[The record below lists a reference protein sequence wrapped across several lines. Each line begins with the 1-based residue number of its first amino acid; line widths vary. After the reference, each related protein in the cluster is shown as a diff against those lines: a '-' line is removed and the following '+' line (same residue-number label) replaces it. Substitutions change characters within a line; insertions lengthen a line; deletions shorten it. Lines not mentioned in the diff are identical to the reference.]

1 MKKPLRIV
9 SLGLALVLWAGVF
22 SLPALADEQATS
34 EPVSLALPLPTESPA
49 PTESPTPTET
59 PDNPDGNNDSSEDGN
74 AADNPANKGD
84 VYVTEAVVTNPS
96 GGEVTEVH
104 EGDRINVVLRV
115 VDHPAATY
123 NVTADEIVARVN
135 STVFTFTGA
144 AEVSQ
149 LFTAQDASGSYYT
162 YVLLFRDVIFNGGG
176 NTFDVNLSYQNTSM
190 EMQQLNPTLGQCVAQ
205 EKTPKTPNLVMRESS
220 YGTDAVTAGN
230 PFTLDVTAYAT
241 AGEESLSD
249 VIVSVTLPD
258 GITLTG
264 GSLSTYVGSMG
275 PGSTQKVSFAVLP
288 SASYTGG
295 VANITVN
302 MTGTG
307 SETGTAVSGTGTIS
321 VPITQPDR
329 FEITSMELSDSIYL
343 GETTSITLN
352 VVNKGRNPVA
362 NLEASISGE
371 NLGVSVSTQYIGNV
385 NAGTENSVDFDL
397 TPQQAGEMTGTIT
410 LTYEAAD
417 GTTKTLTQDFST
429 TVQEMPVYDDP
440 TMMDPGLVE
449 PEQPQGL
456 PVWGIV
462 LIVVAVVVVIV
473 VVIVVV
479 RKKRKAKAL
488 AMLEDGDEDL

>member
-1 MKKPLRIV
+1 M
-9 SLGLALVLWAGVF
+9 
-22 SLPALADEQATS
+22 
-34 EPVSLALPLPTESPA
+34 
-49 PTESPTPTET
+49 
-59 PDNPDGNNDSSEDGN
+59 
-74 AADNPANKGD
+74 
-84 VYVTEAVVTNPS
+84 
-96 GGEVTEVH
+96 
-104 EGDRINVVLRV
+104 
-115 VDHPAATY
+115 VDHLAATH
-123 NVTADEIVARVN
+123 NVTADEIIARVD
-135 STVFTFTGA
+135 STIFTFTGP

-149 LFTAQDASGSYYT
+149 LFTAEDGAGPYYS

-176 NTFDVNLSYQNTSM
+176 NTFTINLSYQNTSM
-190 EMQQLNPTLGQCVAQ
+190 EMKKLDNITLGQCVAQ
-205 EKTPKTPNLVMRESS
+205 EKTPKTPNLVLRESS
-220 YGTDAVTAGN
+220 YGTEAVVAGS
-230 PFTLDVTAYAT
+230 PFTLSVTPYAT
-241 AGEESLSD
+241 AGEEPLSD

-264 GSLSTYVGSMG
+264 GSLSSYVGSMS
-275 PGSTQKVSFAVLP
+275 PRSTCNVSFAVLP
-288 SASYTGG
+288 SAAYTGG

-307 SETGTAVSGTGTIS
+307 TETGTAVTGTGTIS

-329 FEITSMELSDSIYL
+329 FEITSMELSDTIYL

-462 LIVVAVVVVIV
+462 LIAAGVVAVIA

>member
-9 SLGLALVLWAGVF
+9 SIGLALLLWAGMF
-22 SLPALADEQATS
+22 TLPAFATDGDASSTPPASS
-34 EPVSLALPLPTESPA
+34 ENGDTSSTPPA
-49 PTESPTPTET
+49 SSGNGDASSTP
-59 PDNPDGNNDSSEDGN
+59 PASSEDGGN
-74 AADNPANKGD
+74 NLATSSG
-84 VYVTEAVVTNPS
+84 VYVTEAVVTTTA

-104 EGDRINVVLRV
+104 EGDRINVVLRM
-115 VDHPAATY
+115 VDHLAATH
-123 NVTADEIVARVN
+123 NVTADEIIARVD
-135 STVFTFTGA
+135 STIFTFTGP

-149 LFTAQDASGSYYT
+149 LFTAEDGAGPYYS

-176 NTFDVNLSYQNTSM
+176 NTFTINLSYQNTSM
-190 EMQQLNPTLGQCVAQ
+190 EMKKLDNITLGQCVAQ
-205 EKTPKTPNLVMRESS
+205 EKTPKTPNLVLRESS
-220 YGTDAVTAGN
+220 YGTEAVVAGS
-230 PFTLDVTAYAT
+230 PFTLSVTPYAT
-241 AGEESLSD
+241 AGEEPLSD

-264 GSLSTYVGSMG
+264 GSLSSYVGSMS
-275 PGSTQKVSFAVLP
+275 PRSTCNVSFAVLP
-288 SASYTGG
+288 SAAYTGG

-307 SETGTAVSGTGTIS
+307 TETGTAVTGTGTIS
-321 VPITQPDR
+321 VPINQPDR
-329 FEITSMELSDSIYL
+329 FEITSMELSDTIYL

-462 LIVVAVVVVIV
+462 LIAAGVVAVIA

>member
-9 SLGLALVLWAGVF
+9 SIGLALLLWAGMF
-22 SLPALADEQATS
+22 TLPAFAEGEATPS
-34 EPVSLALPLPTESPA
+34 PSPTVSPMPTESPL
-49 PTESPTPTET
+49 PTPDPEETATPTPTPAPT
-59 PDNPDGNNDSSEDGN
+59 AGLASSS
-74 AADNPANKGD
+74 D
-84 VYVTEAVVTNPS
+84 VYVTEAVVTTTA

-104 EGDRINVVLRV
+104 EGDRINVVLRM
-115 VDHPAATY
+115 VDHLAATH
-123 NVTADEIVARVN
+123 NVTADEIIARVD
-135 STVFTFTGA
+135 STIFTFTGP

-149 LFTAQDASGSYYT
+149 LFTAEDGAGPYYS

-176 NTFDVNLSYQNTSM
+176 NTFTINLSYQNTSM
-190 EMQQLNPTLGQCVAQ
+190 EMKKLDNITLGQCVAQ
-205 EKTPKTPNLVMRESS
+205 EKTPKTPNLVLRESS
-220 YGTDAVTAGN
+220 YGTEAVVAGS
-230 PFTLDVTAYAT
+230 PFTLSVTPYAT
-241 AGEESLSD
+241 AGEEPLSD

-264 GSLSTYVGSMG
+264 GSLSSYVGSMS
-275 PGSTQKVSFAVLP
+275 PRSTCNVSFAVLP
-288 SASYTGG
+288 SAAYTGG

-307 SETGTAVSGTGTIS
+307 TETGTAVTGTGTIS

-329 FEITSMELSDSIYL
+329 FEITSMELSDTIYL

-462 LIVVAVVVVIV
+462 LIAAGVVAVIA

>member
-9 SLGLALVLWAGVF
+9 SIGLALLLWAGMF
-22 SLPALADEQATS
+22 TLPAFAEGEATS
-34 EPVSLALPLPTESPA
+34 SPAPTVSPMPTESPLPTPDPEETATPTPA
-49 PTESPTPTET
+49 PTA
-59 PDNPDGNNDSSEDGN
+59 GLASSS
-74 AADNPANKGD
+74 D
-84 VYVTEAVVTNPS
+84 VYVTEAVVTTTA

-104 EGDRINVVLRV
+104 EGDRINVVLRM
-115 VDHPAATY
+115 VDHLAATH
-123 NVTADEIVARVN
+123 NVTADEIIARVD
-135 STVFTFTGA
+135 STIFTFTGP

-149 LFTAQDASGSYYT
+149 LFTAEDGAGPYYS

-176 NTFDVNLSYQNTSM
+176 NTFTINLSYQNTSM
-190 EMQQLNPTLGQCVAQ
+190 EMKKLDNITLGQCVAQ
-205 EKTPKTPNLVMRESS
+205 EKTPKTPNLVLRESS
-220 YGTDAVTAGN
+220 YGTEAVVAGS
-230 PFTLDVTAYAT
+230 PFTLSVTPYAT
-241 AGEESLSD
+241 AGEEPLSD

-264 GSLSTYVGSMG
+264 GSLSSYVGSMS
-275 PGSTQKVSFAVLP
+275 PRSTCNVSFAVLP
-288 SASYTGG
+288 SAAYTGG

-307 SETGTAVSGTGTIS
+307 TETGTAVTGTGTIS

-329 FEITSMELSDSIYL
+329 FEITSMELSDTIYL

-440 TMMDPGLVE
+440 TMVDPGLVE

-462 LIVVAVVVVIV
+462 LIAAGVVAVIA

>member
-9 SLGLALVLWAGVF
+9 SIGLALLLWAGMF
-22 SLPALADEQATS
+22 TLPAFAEGEAT
-34 EPVSLALPLPTESPA
+34 PTPA
-49 PTESPTPTET
+49 PTA
-59 PDNPDGNNDSSEDGN
+59 GLASSS
-74 AADNPANKGD
+74 D
-84 VYVTEAVVTNPS
+84 VYVTEAVVTTTA

-104 EGDRINVVLRV
+104 EGDRINVVLRM
-115 VDHPAATY
+115 VDHLAATH
-123 NVTADEIVARVN
+123 NVTADEIIARVD
-135 STVFTFTGA
+135 STIFTFTGP

-149 LFTAQDASGSYYT
+149 LFTAEDGAGPYYS

-176 NTFDVNLSYQNTSM
+176 NTFTINLSYQNTSM
-190 EMQQLNPTLGQCVAQ
+190 EMKKLDNITLGQCVAQ
-205 EKTPKTPNLVMRESS
+205 EKTPKTPNLVLRESS
-220 YGTDAVTAGN
+220 YGTEAVVAGS
-230 PFTLDVTAYAT
+230 PFTLSVTPYAT
-241 AGEESLSD
+241 AGEEPLSD

-264 GSLSTYVGSMG
+264 GSLSSYVGSMS
-275 PGSTQKVSFAVLP
+275 PRSTCNVSFAVLP
-288 SASYTGG
+288 SAAYTGG

-307 SETGTAVSGTGTIS
+307 TETGTAVTGTGTIS

-329 FEITSMELSDSIYL
+329 FEITSMELSDTIYL

-462 LIVVAVVVVIV
+462 LIAAGVVAVIA

>member
-9 SLGLALVLWAGVF
+9 SIGLALLLWAGMF
-22 SLPALADEQATS
+22 TLPAFAEGEATS
-34 EPVSLALPLPTESPA
+34 SPAPTVSPMPTESPLPTPDPEETATPTPA
-49 PTESPTPTET
+49 PTA
-59 PDNPDGNNDSSEDGN
+59 GLASSS
-74 AADNPANKGD
+74 D
-84 VYVTEAVVTNPS
+84 VYVTEAVVTTTA

-104 EGDRINVVLRV
+104 EGDRINVVLRM
-115 VDHPAATY
+115 VDHLAATH
-123 NVTADEIVARVN
+123 NVTADEIIARVD
-135 STVFTFTGA
+135 STIFTFTGP

-149 LFTAQDASGSYYT
+149 LFTAEDGAGPYYS

-176 NTFDVNLSYQNTSM
+176 NTFTINLSYQNTSM
-190 EMQQLNPTLGQCVAQ
+190 EMKKLDNITLGQCVAQ
-205 EKTPKTPNLVMRESS
+205 EKTPKTPNLVLRESS
-220 YGTDAVTAGN
+220 YGTEAVVAGS
-230 PFTLDVTAYAT
+230 PFTLSVTPYAT
-241 AGEESLSD
+241 AGEEPLSD

-264 GSLSTYVGSMG
+264 GSLSSYVGSMS
-275 PGSTQKVSFAVLP
+275 PRSTCNVSFAVLP
-288 SASYTGG
+288 SAAYTGG

-307 SETGTAVSGTGTIS
+307 TETGTAVTGTGTIS

-329 FEITSMELSDSIYL
+329 FEITSMELSDTIYL

-462 LIVVAVVVVIV
+462 LIAVGVVAVIA

>member
-9 SLGLALVLWAGVF
+9 SIGLALLLWAGMF
-22 SLPALADEQATS
+22 TLPAFAEGEATPS
-34 EPVSLALPLPTESPA
+34 PSPTVSPMPTESPLPTPDPEETATPTPA
-49 PTESPTPTET
+49 PTA
-59 PDNPDGNNDSSEDGN
+59 GLASSS
-74 AADNPANKGD
+74 D
-84 VYVTEAVVTNPS
+84 VYVTEAVVTTTA

-104 EGDRINVVLRV
+104 EGDRINVVLRM
-115 VDHPAATY
+115 VDHLAATH
-123 NVTADEIVARVN
+123 NVTADEIIARVD
-135 STVFTFTGA
+135 STIFTFTGP

-149 LFTAQDASGSYYT
+149 LFTAEDGAGPYYS

-176 NTFDVNLSYQNTSM
+176 NTFTINLSYQNTSM
-190 EMQQLNPTLGQCVAQ
+190 EMKKLDNITLGQCVAQ
-205 EKTPKTPNLVMRESS
+205 EKTPKTPNLVLRESS
-220 YGTDAVTAGN
+220 YGTEAVVAGS
-230 PFTLDVTAYAT
+230 PFTLSVTPYAT
-241 AGEESLSD
+241 AGEEPLSD

-264 GSLSTYVGSMG
+264 GSLSSYVGSMS
-275 PGSTQKVSFAVLP
+275 PRSTCNVSFAVLP
-288 SASYTGG
+288 SAAYTGG

-307 SETGTAVSGTGTIS
+307 TETGTAVTGTGTIS

-329 FEITSMELSDSIYL
+329 FEITSMELSDTIYL

-462 LIVVAVVVVIV
+462 LIVVGVVAVIA

>member
-9 SLGLALVLWAGVF
+9 SIGLALLLWAGMF
-22 SLPALADEQATS
+22 TLPAFAEGGDASSTPPASSENGDTS
-34 EPVSLALPLPTESPA
+34 STPPA
-49 PTESPTPTET
+49 SSGNGDASSTP
-59 PDNPDGNNDSSEDGN
+59 PASSEDGGN
-74 AADNPANKGD
+74 NLATSSG
-84 VYVTEAVVTNPS
+84 VYVTEAVVTTTA

-104 EGDRINVVLRV
+104 EGDRINVVLRM
-115 VDHPAATY
+115 VDHLAATH
-123 NVTADEIVARVN
+123 NVTADEIIARVD
-135 STVFTFTGA
+135 STIFTFTGP

-149 LFTAQDASGSYYT
+149 LFTAEDGAGPYYS

-176 NTFDVNLSYQNTSM
+176 NTFTINLSYQNTSM
-190 EMQQLNPTLGQCVAQ
+190 EMKKLDNITLGQCVAQ
-205 EKTPKTPNLVMRESS
+205 EKTPKTPNLVLRESS
-220 YGTDAVTAGN
+220 YGTEAVVAGS
-230 PFTLDVTAYAT
+230 PFTLSVTPYAT
-241 AGEESLSD
+241 AGEEPLSD

-264 GSLSTYVGSMG
+264 GSLSSYVGSMS
-275 PGSTQKVSFAVLP
+275 PRSTCNVSFAVLP
-288 SASYTGG
+288 SAAYTGG

-307 SETGTAVSGTGTIS
+307 TETGTAVTGTGTIS

-329 FEITSMELSDSIYL
+329 FEITSMELSDTIYL

-462 LIVVAVVVVIV
+462 LIAAGVVAVIA

>member
-9 SLGLALVLWAGVF
+9 SIGLALLLWAGMF
-22 SLPALADEQATS
+22 TLPAFATDGDAS
-34 EPVSLALPLPTESPA
+34 STPPA
-49 PTESPTPTET
+49 
-59 PDNPDGNNDSSEDGN
+59 SSEDGGN
-74 AADNPANKGD
+74 NLATRSG
-84 VYVTEAVVTNPS
+84 VYVTEAVVTTTA

-104 EGDRINVVLRV
+104 EGDRINVILRL

-123 NVTADEIVARVN
+123 NVTADEIVARVD
-135 STVFTFTGA
+135 STIFTFTGP

-149 LFTAQDASGSYYT
+149 LFQSEDADGAYYS

-176 NTFDVNLSYQNTSM
+176 NTFNVNLSYQNSTM
-190 EMQQLNPTLGQCVAQ
+190 AMQQLNPTLGQCVAQ
-205 EKTPKTPNLVMRESS
+205 EKTPKTPNLVLRESS
-220 YGTDAVTAGN
+220 YGTEAVVAGS
-230 PFTLDVTAYAT
+230 PFTLSVTPYAT
-241 AGEESLSD
+241 AGEEPLSD

-264 GSLSTYVGSMG
+264 GSLSSYVGSMS
-275 PGSTQKVSFAVLP
+275 PRSTCNVSFAVLP
-288 SASYTGG
+288 SAAYTGG

-307 SETGTAVSGTGTIS
+307 TETGTAVTGTGTIS

-329 FEITSMELSDSIYL
+329 FEITSMELSDTIYL

-462 LIVVAVVVVIV
+462 LIAAGVVAVIA

>member
-9 SLGLALVLWAGVF
+9 SIGLALLLWAGMF
-22 SLPALADEQATS
+22 TLPAFAEGEATPS
-34 EPVSLALPLPTESPA
+34 PSPTVSPMPTESPLPTPDPEETATPTPA
-49 PTESPTPTET
+49 PTA
-59 PDNPDGNNDSSEDGN
+59 GLASSS
-74 AADNPANKGD
+74 D
-84 VYVTEAVVTNPS
+84 VYVTEAVVTTTA

-104 EGDRINVVLRV
+104 EGERINVVLRM
-115 VDHPAATY
+115 VDHLAATH
-123 NVTADEIVARVN
+123 NVTADEIIARVD
-135 STVFTFTGA
+135 STIFTFTGP

-149 LFTAQDASGSYYT
+149 LFTAEDGAGPYYS

-176 NTFDVNLSYQNTSM
+176 NTFTINLSYQNTSM
-190 EMQQLNPTLGQCVAQ
+190 EMKKLDNITLGQCVAQ
-205 EKTPKTPNLVMRESS
+205 EKTPKTPNLVLRESS
-220 YGTDAVTAGN
+220 YGTEAVVAGS
-230 PFTLDVTAYAT
+230 PFTLSVTPYAT
-241 AGEESLSD
+241 AGEEPLSD

-264 GSLSTYVGSMG
+264 GSLSSYVGSMS
-275 PGSTQKVSFAVLP
+275 PRSTCNVSFAVLP
-288 SASYTGG
+288 SAAYTGG

-307 SETGTAVSGTGTIS
+307 TETGTAVTGTGTIS

-329 FEITSMELSDSIYL
+329 FEITSMELSDTIYL

-462 LIVVAVVVVIV
+462 LIAAGVVAVIA

>member
-9 SLGLALVLWAGVF
+9 SIGLALLLWAGMF
-22 SLPALADEQATS
+22 TLPAFAEGEATPS
-34 EPVSLALPLPTESPA
+34 PSPTVSPMPTESPL
-49 PTESPTPTET
+49 PTPDPEETATPTPTPAPT
-59 PDNPDGNNDSSEDGN
+59 AGLASSS
-74 AADNPANKGD
+74 D
-84 VYVTEAVVTNPS
+84 VYVTEAVVTTTA

-104 EGDRINVVLRV
+104 EGDRINVVLRM
-115 VDHPAATY
+115 VDHLAATH
-123 NVTADEIVARVN
+123 NVTADEIIARVD
-135 STVFTFTGA
+135 STIFTFTGP

-149 LFTAQDASGSYYT
+149 LFTAEDGAGPYYS

-176 NTFDVNLSYQNTSM
+176 NTFTINLSYQNTSM
-190 EMQQLNPTLGQCVAQ
+190 EMKKLDNITLGQCVAQ
-205 EKTPKTPNLVMRESS
+205 EKTPKTPNLVLRESS
-220 YGTDAVTAGN
+220 YGTEAVVAGS
-230 PFTLDVTAYAT
+230 PFTLSVTPYAT
-241 AGEESLSD
+241 AGEEPLSD

-264 GSLSTYVGSMG
+264 GSLSSYVGSMS
-275 PGSTQKVSFAVLP
+275 PRSTCNVSFAVLP
-288 SASYTGG
+288 SAAYTGG

-307 SETGTAVSGTGTIS
+307 TETGTAVTGTGTIS

-329 FEITSMELSDSIYL
+329 FEITSMELSDTIYL

-462 LIVVAVVVVIV
+462 LIAVGVVAVIA

>member
-9 SLGLALVLWAGVF
+9 SIGLALLLWAGMF
-22 SLPALADEQATS
+22 TLPAFAESEATPS
-34 EPVSLALPLPTESPA
+34 PSPTVSPMPTESPLPTPDPEETATPTPA
-49 PTESPTPTET
+49 PTA
-59 PDNPDGNNDSSEDGN
+59 GLASSS
-74 AADNPANKGD
+74 D
-84 VYVTEAVVTNPS
+84 VYVTEAVVTTTA

-104 EGDRINVVLRV
+104 EGDRINVVLRM
-115 VDHPAATY
+115 VDHLAATH
-123 NVTADEIVARVN
+123 NVTADEIIARVD
-135 STVFTFTGA
+135 STIFTFTGP

-149 LFTAQDASGSYYT
+149 LFTAEDGAGPYYS

-176 NTFDVNLSYQNTSM
+176 NTFTINLSYQNTSM
-190 EMQQLNPTLGQCVAQ
+190 EMKKLDNITLGQCVAQ
-205 EKTPKTPNLVMRESS
+205 EKTPKTPNLVLRESS
-220 YGTDAVTAGN
+220 YGTEAVVAGS
-230 PFTLDVTAYAT
+230 PFTLSVTPYAT
-241 AGEESLSD
+241 AGEEPLSD

-264 GSLSTYVGSMG
+264 GSLSSYVGSMS
-275 PGSTQKVSFAVLP
+275 PRSTCNVSFAVLP
-288 SASYTGG
+288 SAAYTGG

-307 SETGTAVSGTGTIS
+307 TETGTAVTGTGTIS

-329 FEITSMELSDSIYL
+329 FEITSMELSDTIYL

-462 LIVVAVVVVIV
+462 LIAAGVVAVIA

>member
-9 SLGLALVLWAGVF
+9 SIGLALLLWAGMF
-22 SLPALADEQATS
+22 TLPAFAEGEATPS
-34 EPVSLALPLPTESPA
+34 PSPTVSPMPTESPLPTPDPEETATPTPA
-49 PTESPTPTET
+49 PTA
-59 PDNPDGNNDSSEDGN
+59 GLASSS
-74 AADNPANKGD
+74 D
-84 VYVTEAVVTNPS
+84 VYVTEAVVTTTA

-104 EGDRINVVLRV
+104 EGDRINVVLRM
-115 VDHPAATY
+115 VDHLAATH
-123 NVTADEIVARVN
+123 NVTADEIIARVD
-135 STVFTFTGA
+135 STIFTFTGP

-149 LFTAQDASGSYYT
+149 LFTAEDGAGPYYS

-176 NTFDVNLSYQNTSM
+176 NTFTINLSYQNTSM
-190 EMQQLNPTLGQCVAQ
+190 EMKKLDNITLGQCVAQ
-205 EKTPKTPNLVMRESS
+205 EKTPKTPNLVLRESS
-220 YGTDAVTAGN
+220 YGTEAVVAGS
-230 PFTLDVTAYAT
+230 PFTLSVTPYAT
-241 AGEESLSD
+241 AGEEPLSD

-264 GSLSTYVGSMG
+264 GSLSSYVGSMS
-275 PGSTQKVSFAVLP
+275 PRSTCNVSFAVLP
-288 SASYTGG
+288 SAAYTGG

-307 SETGTAVSGTGTIS
+307 TETGTAVTGTGTIS

-329 FEITSMELSDSIYL
+329 FEITSMELSDTIYL

-462 LIVVAVVVVIV
+462 LIAAGVVAVIA

>member
-1 MKKPLRIV
+1 MEMKKL
-9 SLGLALVLWAGVF
+9 
-22 SLPALADEQATS
+22 
-34 EPVSLALPLPTESPA
+34 
-49 PTESPTPTET
+49 
-59 PDNPDGNNDSSEDGN
+59 DN
-74 AADNPANKGD
+74 
-84 VYVTEAVVTNPS
+84 
-96 GGEVTEVH
+96 
-104 EGDRINVVLRV
+104 I
-115 VDHPAATY
+115 
-123 NVTADEIVARVN
+123 
-135 STVFTFTGA
+135 
-144 AEVSQ
+144 
-149 LFTAQDASGSYYT
+149 
-162 YVLLFRDVIFNGGG
+162 
-176 NTFDVNLSYQNTSM
+176 
-190 EMQQLNPTLGQCVAQ
+190 TLGQCVAQ
-205 EKTPKTPNLVMRESS
+205 EKNPKTPNLVLRESS
-220 YGTDAVTAGN
+220 YGTEAVVAGS
-230 PFTLDVTAYAT
+230 PFTLSVTPYAT
-241 AGEESLSD
+241 AGEEPLSD

-264 GSLSTYVGSMG
+264 GSLSSYVGSMS
-275 PGSTQKVSFAVLP
+275 PRSTCNVSFAVLP
-288 SASYTGG
+288 SAAYTGG

-307 SETGTAVSGTGTIS
+307 TETGTAVTGTGTIS

-329 FEITSMELSDSIYL
+329 FEITSMELSDTIYL

-462 LIVVAVVVVIV
+462 LIAAGVVAVIA

>member
-9 SLGLALVLWAGVF
+9 SIGLALLLWAGMF
-22 SLPALADEQATS
+22 TLPAFAAAT
-34 EPVSLALPLPTESPA
+34 P
-49 PTESPTPTET
+49 ET
-59 PDNPDGNNDSSEDGN
+59 
-74 AADNPANKGD
+74 ATQGD
-84 VYVTEAVVTNPS
+84 VYVTEAVVTTQA

-104 EGDRINVVLRV
+104 EGDRVNVVLRV

-123 NVTADEIVARVN
+123 HVTANEIIARVN
-135 STVFTFTGA
+135 STIFTYTGT

-149 LFTAQDASGSYYT
+149 LFEAEDSAGRYYS

-190 EMQQLNPTLGQCVAQ
+190 KMQQLNPTLGQCVAQ
-205 EKTPKTPNLVMRESS
+205 EKTPKTPNLVLRESS
-220 YGTDAVTAGN
+220 YGTEAVVAGS
-230 PFTLDVTAYAT
+230 PFTLSVTPYAT
-241 AGEESLSD
+241 AGEEPLSD

-264 GSLSTYVGSMG
+264 GSLSSYVGSMS
-275 PGSTQKVSFAVLP
+275 PRSTCNVSFAVLP
-288 SASYTGG
+288 SAAYTGG

-307 SETGTAVSGTGTIS
+307 TETGTAVTGTGTIS

-329 FEITSMELSDSIYL
+329 FEITSMELSDTIYL

-385 NAGTENSVDFDL
+385 NAGVDFDL

-462 LIVVAVVVVIV
+462 LIAAGVVAVIA

>member
-9 SLGLALVLWAGVF
+9 SIGLALLLWAGMF
-22 SLPALADEQATS
+22 TLPAFAEGEAT
-34 EPVSLALPLPTESPA
+34 PTPA
-49 PTESPTPTET
+49 PTA
-59 PDNPDGNNDSSEDGN
+59 GLASSS
-74 AADNPANKGD
+74 D
-84 VYVTEAVVTNPS
+84 VYVTEAVVTTTA

-104 EGDRINVVLRV
+104 EGDRINVVLRM
-115 VDHPAATY
+115 VDHLAATH
-123 NVTADEIVARVN
+123 NVTADEIIARVD
-135 STVFTFTGA
+135 STIFTFTGP

-149 LFTAQDASGSYYT
+149 LFTAEDGAGPYYS

-176 NTFDVNLSYQNTSM
+176 NTFTINLSYQNTSM
-190 EMQQLNPTLGQCVAQ
+190 EMKKLDNITLGQCVAQ
-205 EKTPKTPNLVMRESS
+205 EKTPKTPNLVLRESS
-220 YGTDAVTAGN
+220 YGTEAVVAGS
-230 PFTLDVTAYAT
+230 PFTLSVTPYAT
-241 AGEESLSD
+241 AGEEPLSD

-264 GSLSTYVGSMG
+264 GSLSSYVGSMS
-275 PGSTQKVSFAVLP
+275 PRSTCNVSFAVLP
-288 SASYTGG
+288 SAAYTGG

-307 SETGTAVSGTGTIS
+307 TESGTAVTGTGTIS

-329 FEITSMELSDSIYL
+329 FEITSMELSDTIYL

-462 LIVVAVVVVIV
+462 LIAAGVVAVIA

>member
-9 SLGLALVLWAGVF
+9 SIGLALLLWAGMF
-22 SLPALADEQATS
+22 TLPAFATDGDASSTPPASS
-34 EPVSLALPLPTESPA
+34 ENGDTSSTPPA
-49 PTESPTPTET
+49 SSGNGDASSTP
-59 PDNPDGNNDSSEDGN
+59 PASSEDGGN
-74 AADNPANKGD
+74 NLATSSG
-84 VYVTEAVVTNPS
+84 VYVTEAVVTTTA

-104 EGDRINVVLRV
+104 EGDRINVVLRM
-115 VDHPAATY
+115 VDHLAATH
-123 NVTADEIVARVN
+123 NVTADEIIARVD
-135 STVFTFTGA
+135 STIFTFTGP

-149 LFTAQDASGSYYT
+149 LFTAEDGAGPYYS

-176 NTFDVNLSYQNTSM
+176 NTFTINLSYQNTSM
-190 EMQQLNPTLGQCVAQ
+190 EMKKLDNITLGQCVAQ
-205 EKTPKTPNLVMRESS
+205 EKTPKTPNLVLRESS
-220 YGTDAVTAGN
+220 YGTEAVVAGS
-230 PFTLDVTAYAT
+230 PFTLSVTPYAT
-241 AGEESLSD
+241 AGEEPLSD

-264 GSLSTYVGSMG
+264 GSLSSYVGSMS
-275 PGSTQKVSFAVLP
+275 PRSTCNVSFAVLP
-288 SASYTGG
+288 SAAYTGG

-307 SETGTAVSGTGTIS
+307 TETGTAVTGTGTIS

-329 FEITSMELSDSIYL
+329 FEITSMELSDTIYL

-462 LIVVAVVVVIV
+462 LIAAGVVAVIA

>member
-9 SLGLALVLWAGVF
+9 SIGLALLLWAGMF
-22 SLPALADEQATS
+22 TLPAFATDGDASSTPPASS
-34 EPVSLALPLPTESPA
+34 ENGDTSSTPPA
-49 PTESPTPTET
+49 SSGNGDASSTP
-59 PDNPDGNNDSSEDGN
+59 PASSEDGGN
-74 AADNPANKGD
+74 NLATSSG
-84 VYVTEAVVTNPS
+84 VYVTEAVVTTTA

-104 EGDRINVVLRV
+104 EGDRINVILRL

-123 NVTADEIVARVN
+123 NVTADEIIARVD
-135 STVFTFTGA
+135 STIFTFTGP

-149 LFTAQDASGSYYT
+149 LFQSEDADGAYYS

-176 NTFDVNLSYQNTSM
+176 NTFNVNLSYQNSTM
-190 EMQQLNPTLGQCVAQ
+190 AMQQLNPTLGQCVAQ
-205 EKTPKTPNLVMRESS
+205 EKTPKTPNLVLRESS
-220 YGTDAVTAGN
+220 YGTEAVVAGS
-230 PFTLDVTAYAT
+230 PFTLSVTPYAT
-241 AGEESLSD
+241 AGEEPLSD

-264 GSLSTYVGSMG
+264 GSLSSYVGSMS
-275 PGSTQKVSFAVLP
+275 PRSTCNVSLAVLP
-288 SASYTGG
+288 SASFTGG

-307 SETGTAVSGTGTIS
+307 TETGTAVTGTGTIS

-329 FEITSMELSDSIYL
+329 FEITSMELSDTIYL

-462 LIVVAVVVVIV
+462 LIAAGVVAVIA

>member
-9 SLGLALVLWAGVF
+9 SIGLALLLWAGMF
-22 SLPALADEQATS
+22 TLPAFAEGEATS
-34 EPVSLALPLPTESPA
+34 SPAPTVSPMPTESPLPTPDPEETATPTPA
-49 PTESPTPTET
+49 PTA
-59 PDNPDGNNDSSEDGN
+59 GLASSS
-74 AADNPANKGD
+74 D
-84 VYVTEAVVTNPS
+84 VYVTEAVVTTTA
-96 GGEVTEVH
+96 GGEVTAVH
-104 EGDRINVVLRV
+104 EGDRINVVLRM
-115 VDHPAATY
+115 VDHLAATH
-123 NVTADEIVARVN
+123 NVTADEIIARVD
-135 STVFTFTGA
+135 STIFTFTGP

-149 LFTAQDASGSYYT
+149 LFTAEDGAGPYYS

-176 NTFDVNLSYQNTSM
+176 NTFTINLSYQNTSM
-190 EMQQLNPTLGQCVAQ
+190 EMKKLDNITLGQCVAQ
-205 EKTPKTPNLVMRESS
+205 EKTPKTPNLVLRESS
-220 YGTDAVTAGN
+220 YGTEAVVAGS
-230 PFTLDVTAYAT
+230 PFTLSVTPYAT
-241 AGEESLSD
+241 AGEEPLSD

-264 GSLSTYVGSMG
+264 GSLSSYVGSMS
-275 PGSTQKVSFAVLP
+275 PRSTCNVSFAVLP
-288 SASYTGG
+288 SAAYTGG

-307 SETGTAVSGTGTIS
+307 TETGTAVTGTGTIS

-329 FEITSMELSDSIYL
+329 FEITSMELSDTIYL

-362 NLEASISGE
+362 TLEASISGE

-385 NAGTENSVDFDL
+385 KAGTENSVDFDL

-462 LIVVAVVVVIV
+462 LIAAGVVAVIA

>member
-9 SLGLALVLWAGVF
+9 SIGLALLLWAGMF
-22 SLPALADEQATS
+22 TLPAFAEGGDASSTPPASSENGDTS
-34 EPVSLALPLPTESPA
+34 STPPA
-49 PTESPTPTET
+49 
-59 PDNPDGNNDSSEDGN
+59 SSEDGGN
-74 AADNPANKGD
+74 NLATSSG
-84 VYVTEAVVTNPS
+84 VYVTEAVVTTTA

-104 EGDRINVVLRV
+104 EGDRINVVLRM
-115 VDHPAATY
+115 VDHLAATH
-123 NVTADEIVARVN
+123 NVTADEIIARVD
-135 STVFTFTGA
+135 STIFTFTGP

-149 LFTAQDASGSYYT
+149 LFTAEDGAGPYYS

-176 NTFDVNLSYQNTSM
+176 NTFTINLSYQNTSM
-190 EMQQLNPTLGQCVAQ
+190 EMKKLDNITLGQCVAQ
-205 EKTPKTPNLVMRESS
+205 EKTPKTPNLVLRESS
-220 YGTDAVTAGN
+220 YGTEAVVAGS
-230 PFTLDVTAYAT
+230 PFTLSVTPYAT
-241 AGEESLSD
+241 AGEEPLSD

-264 GSLSTYVGSMG
+264 GSLSSYVGSMS
-275 PGSTQKVSFAVLP
+275 PRSTCNVSFAVLP
-288 SASYTGG
+288 SAAYTGG

-307 SETGTAVSGTGTIS
+307 TETGTAVTGTGTIS

-329 FEITSMELSDSIYL
+329 FEITSMELSDTIYL

-462 LIVVAVVVVIV
+462 LIAVGVVAVIA

>member
-9 SLGLALVLWAGVF
+9 SIGLALLLWAGMF
-22 SLPALADEQATS
+22 TLPAFAEGEATPS
-34 EPVSLALPLPTESPA
+34 PSPTVSPMPTESPLPTPDPEETATPTPA
-49 PTESPTPTET
+49 PTA
-59 PDNPDGNNDSSEDGN
+59 GLASSS
-74 AADNPANKGD
+74 D
-84 VYVTEAVVTNPS
+84 VYVTEAVVTTTA

-104 EGDRINVVLRV
+104 EGDRINVVLRM
-115 VDHPAATY
+115 VDHLAATH
-123 NVTADEIVARVN
+123 NVTADEIIARVD
-135 STVFTFTGA
+135 STIFTFTGP

-149 LFTAQDASGSYYT
+149 LFTAEDGAGPYYS

-176 NTFDVNLSYQNTSM
+176 NTFTINLSYQNTSM
-190 EMQQLNPTLGQCVAQ
+190 EMKKLDNITLGQCVAQ
-205 EKTPKTPNLVMRESS
+205 EKTPKTPNLVLRESS
-220 YGTDAVTAGN
+220 YGTEAVVAGS
-230 PFTLDVTAYAT
+230 PFTLSVTPYAT
-241 AGEESLSD
+241 AGEEPLSD

-264 GSLSTYVGSMG
+264 GSLSSYVGSMS
-275 PGSTQKVSFAVLP
+275 PRSTCNVSFAVLP
-288 SASYTGG
+288 SAAYTGG

-307 SETGTAVSGTGTIS
+307 TETGTAVTGTGTIS

-329 FEITSMELSDSIYL
+329 FEITSMELSDTIYL

-462 LIVVAVVVVIV
+462 LIAVGVVAVIA

>member
-9 SLGLALVLWAGVF
+9 SIGLALLLWAGMF
-22 SLPALADEQATS
+22 TLPAFAEGEATPS
-34 EPVSLALPLPTESPA
+34 PSPTVSPMPTESPL
-49 PTESPTPTET
+49 PTPDPEETATPTPTPT
-59 PDNPDGNNDSSEDGN
+59 PAPTAGLASSS
-74 AADNPANKGD
+74 D
-84 VYVTEAVVTNPS
+84 VYVTEAVVTTTA

-104 EGDRINVVLRV
+104 EGDRINVVLRM
-115 VDHPAATY
+115 VDHLAATH
-123 NVTADEIVARVN
+123 NVTADEIIARVD
-135 STVFTFTGA
+135 STIFTFTGP

-149 LFTAQDASGSYYT
+149 LFTAEDGAGPYYS

-176 NTFDVNLSYQNTSM
+176 NTFTINLSYQNTSM
-190 EMQQLNPTLGQCVAQ
+190 EMKKLDNITLGQCVAQ
-205 EKTPKTPNLVMRESS
+205 EKTPKTPNLVLRESS
-220 YGTDAVTAGN
+220 YGTEAVVAGS
-230 PFTLDVTAYAT
+230 PFTLSVTPYAT
-241 AGEESLSD
+241 AGEEPLSD

-264 GSLSTYVGSMG
+264 GSLSSYVGSMS
-275 PGSTQKVSFAVLP
+275 PRSTCNVSFAVLP
-288 SASYTGG
+288 SAAYTGG

-307 SETGTAVSGTGTIS
+307 TETGTAVTGTGTIS

-329 FEITSMELSDSIYL
+329 FEITSMELSDTIYL

-462 LIVVAVVVVIV
+462 LIAAGVVAVIA

>member
-9 SLGLALVLWAGVF
+9 SIGLALLLWAGMF
-22 SLPALADEQATS
+22 TLPAFAEGEATPS
-34 EPVSLALPLPTESPA
+34 PAPTVSPMPTESPLPTPDPEETATPTPA
-49 PTESPTPTET
+49 PTA
-59 PDNPDGNNDSSEDGN
+59 GLASSS
-74 AADNPANKGD
+74 D
-84 VYVTEAVVTNPS
+84 VYVTEAVVTTTA

-104 EGDRINVVLRV
+104 EGDRINVVLRM
-115 VDHPAATY
+115 VDHLAATH
-123 NVTADEIVARVN
+123 NVTADEIIARVD
-135 STVFTFTGA
+135 STIFTFTGP

-149 LFTAQDASGSYYT
+149 LFTAEDGAGPYYS

-176 NTFDVNLSYQNTSM
+176 NTFTINLSYQNTSM
-190 EMQQLNPTLGQCVAQ
+190 EMKKLDNITLGQCVAQ
-205 EKTPKTPNLVMRESS
+205 EKTPKTPNLVLRESS
-220 YGTDAVTAGN
+220 YGTEAVVAGS
-230 PFTLDVTAYAT
+230 PFTLSVTPYAT
-241 AGEESLSD
+241 AGEEPLSD

-264 GSLSTYVGSMG
+264 GSLSSYVGSMS
-275 PGSTQKVSFAVLP
+275 PRSTCNVSFAVLP
-288 SASYTGG
+288 SAAYTGG

-307 SETGTAVSGTGTIS
+307 TETGTAVTGTGTIS

-329 FEITSMELSDSIYL
+329 FEITSMELSDTIYL

-462 LIVVAVVVVIV
+462 LIVAGVVAVIA